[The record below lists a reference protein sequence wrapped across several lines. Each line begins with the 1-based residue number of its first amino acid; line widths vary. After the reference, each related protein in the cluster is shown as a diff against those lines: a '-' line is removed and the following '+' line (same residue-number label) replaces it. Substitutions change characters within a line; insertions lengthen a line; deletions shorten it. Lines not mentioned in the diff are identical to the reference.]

1 MTKPPAKRGR
11 ALSPAEIEL
20 WRSVLRDI
28 TPLPGHSPPARL
40 DDAAPPAKAPA
51 KPGGEPGAK
60 PSAGPAKPPG
70 PRRAASKPPSSPPK
84 PVVPPLEL
92 GRAPGVDKRQA
103 DRLRRGRTE
112 IDARIDLHGMTQ
124 AEAHRRLAAFIE
136 RSASSGL
143 RLVLVITGKGLT
155 GEMAARGPGKSQ
167 GVLRAAV
174 PRWLNEPGLRPR
186 VLAVTHAQPKDGGD
200 GALYVLLKRAKDP
213 RRRT

>member
-28 TPLPGHSPPARL
+28 TPLPGHSPPAL
-40 DDAAPPAKAPA
+40 PDDAGPPAKAPA
-51 KPGGEPGAK
+51 EPGAK
-60 PSAGPAKPPG
+60 PPAKPAKPAS
-70 PRRAASKPPSSPPK
+70 RRAAPK
-84 PVVPPLEL
+84 PAPPAKPAAPPLEL

-136 RSASSGL
+136 RSAASGL
-143 RLVLVITGKGLT
+143 RLVLVITGKGQT
-155 GEMAARGPGKSQ
+155 GDMAGRSPEKSL
-167 GVLRAAV
+167 GVLREAV

-186 VLAVTHAQPKDGGD
+186 VLAVTHAQPKDGGH
-200 GALYVLLKRAKDP
+200 GALYVLLKRAKEP
-213 RRRT
+213 RKRT

>member
-28 TPLPGHSPPARL
+28 EPLPGRSLPGLPEESPPPVRA
-40 DDAAPPAKAPA
+40 DDTPKPAKQPKRRAVSSPAPP
-51 KPGGEPGAK
+51 
-60 PSAGPAKPPG
+60 PPLT
-70 PRRAASKPPSSPPK
+70 PTRP
-84 PVVPPLEL
+84 PPLEI

-103 DRLRRGRTE
+103 NRLKRGRTG

-136 RSASSGL
+136 RSAAAGL

-155 GEMAARGPGKSQ
+155 GEMAGRGS
-167 GVLRAAV
+167 GVLREAV
-174 PRWLNEPGLRPR
+174 PRWLNEPSLRPR
-186 VLAVTHAQPKDGGD
+186 VLAVSYAQPKDGGH
-200 GALYVLLKRAKDP
+200 GALYVLLKRAKDA
-213 RRRT
+213 RGVGGK